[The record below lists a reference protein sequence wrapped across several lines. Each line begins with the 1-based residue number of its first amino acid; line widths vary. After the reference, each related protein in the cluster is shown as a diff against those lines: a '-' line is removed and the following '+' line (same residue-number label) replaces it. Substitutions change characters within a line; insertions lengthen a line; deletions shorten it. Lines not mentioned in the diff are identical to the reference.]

1 MSSKGIY
8 AALSGA
14 IAQNQRLDTIA
25 NNIANANTAGF
36 KKDNIQF
43 KEYLTA
49 LEKQPDVMQI
59 PRVPAS
65 IESFYD
71 MQGVDRGYVDANSVS
86 SDFSQGSLM
95 STGNKLDVAIEGDG
109 FFEVLTPGGPRFTRS
124 GNFKIDNQGNLI
136 SSSGFP
142 VLKAG
147 AGDPAQRIINLK
159 GSNVTVAYNG
169 EVFDGSDSLGKLS
182 VINVDQK
189 DALAKEGM
197 TLYNLRPNYNVNMTP
212 ANETKI
218 HQGFLEASNV
228 NIVQEMTDMIGA
240 TRVFESNQRAIKAYD
255 QIDEKL
261 TNDVPRVSRG

>member
-14 IAQNQRLDTIA
+14 IAQNQRLDSIA
-25 NNIANANTAGF
+25 NNLANANTAGF
-36 KKDNIQF
+36 KKDSIQF
-43 KEYLTA
+43 KEYLTT

-65 IESFYD
+65 VESFYD
-71 MQGVDRGYVDANSVS
+71 MQGIDRGYVDANSVT

-109 FFEVLTPGGPRFTRS
+109 FFEVLTPNGARFTRS
-124 GNFKIDNQGNLI
+124 GNFKIDSQGNLI

-142 VLKAG
+142 VLRAG
-147 AGDPAQRIINLK
+147 AGDPAQRLINLK
-159 GSNVTVAYNG
+159 SPNVTVAYNG
-169 EVFDGSDSLGKLS
+169 EVFDGNENLGKLS
-182 VINVDQK
+182 VVQFDQK

-197 TLYNLRPNYNVNMTP
+197 TLYSLRPNYNVNAAAATD
-212 ANETKI
+212 AKI

-228 NIVQEMTDMIGA
+228 NIVQEMTDMISA
-240 TRVFESNQRAIKAYD
+240 TRIFESNQRAIKAYD
-255 QIDEKL
+255 QIDDKL
-261 TNDVPRVSRG
+261 TNDVPRVRG

>member
-8 AALSGA
+8 TALSGA

-25 NNIANANTAGF
+25 NNIANTNTSGF

-49 LEKQPDVMQI
+49 LEKDPDVLQI

-71 MQGVDRGYVDANSVS
+71 MQGADRGYVDANSVS
-86 SDFSQGSLM
+86 SDFSQGVLN

-109 FFEVLTPGGPRFTRS
+109 FFEVLTPNGVRFTRS
-124 GNFKIDNQGNLI
+124 GNFKIDGQGNLVT
-136 SSSGFP
+136 SSGFP
-142 VLKAG
+142 VLRSG
-147 AGDPAQRIINLK
+147 AGDSAQRLLNFK
-159 GSNVTVAYNG
+159 GANVTVAYNG
-169 EVFDGSDSLGKLS
+169 EVFEGNESLGKLS
-182 VINVDQK
+182 IVNVNQK

-197 TLYNLRPNYNVNMTP
+197 TLYNLRPNYNVNITQ
-212 ANETKI
+212 ANDAKV

-240 TRVFESNQRAIKAYD
+240 TRIFESNQKAIKAFD
-255 QIDEKL
+255 QIDDKL
-261 TNDVPRVSRG
+261 TNDVPRVGRG